1 MMQRRSVPKSFAV
14 AFGHAANVARHPSSM
29 RRQFLCFS
37 LLLFLSLMIAAAQAA
52 NTPCSGRKGGI
63 SHCAGDTFICN
74 DGSVS
79 ASRKS
84 CAAYMGQSGG
94 KMQGLMNNQDVGA
107 TSTCSCRSHTYCTG
121 PRGGRYCMTDGGNK
135 SYLRR

>member
-1 MMQRRSVPKSFAV
+1 MSDMTQQGIAPDSSFRLWAKRHARRPFCMLCVMVSLVLCSSF
-14 AFGHAANVARHPSSM
+14 S
-29 RRQFLCFS
+29 
-37 LLLFLSLMIAAAQAA
+37 QAA

-74 DGSVS
+74 DGSTS

-84 CAAYMGQSGG
+84 CAIYTGQAGSGAMRG
-94 KMQGLMNNQDVGA
+94 NLSGDTA
-107 TSTCSCRSHTYCTG
+107 TCSCRSHTYCTG

>member
-1 MMQRRSVPKSFAV
+1 MTQLGIVPDSSFCMRAAIDVRRSFFTLCLVVFLALWFSF
-14 AFGHAANVARHPSSM
+14 S
-29 RRQFLCFS
+29 
-37 LLLFLSLMIAAAQAA
+37 QAA

-74 DGSVS
+74 DGSTS

-84 CAAYMGQSGG
+84 CAAYMGQAGG
-94 KMQGLMNNQDVGA
+94 GNMRGNFYGDTA
-107 TSTCSCRSHTYCTG
+107 ECSCRSHTYCTG

>member
-1 MMQRRSVPKSFAV
+1 MTQQGIVQDSSFRLWAVKRGRRSFFMLCMMVFLA
-14 AFGHAANVARHPSSM
+14 
-29 RRQFLCFS
+29 LCFS
-37 LLLFLSLMIAAAQAA
+37 FSQAA

-74 DGSVS
+74 DGSTS

-84 CAAYMGQSGG
+84 CAAYMGQAGGG
-94 KMQGLMNNQDVGA
+94 KMRRNFSGDTA
-107 TSTCSCRSHTYCTG
+107 ACSCRSHTYCTG
-121 PRGGRYCMTDGGNK
+121 PRGGRYCTTDGGNK